1 MKLSRMASMAILVTG
16 LMAIAAPIASADDVL
31 KPGTTITNILT
42 DAIGKRV
49 SVRLDSREELE
60 GTVTTVG
67 DHLVHISKLAQRDYF
82 DAFVSIDRISAVIVR
97 TR

>member
-1 MKLSRMASMAILVTG
+1 MAIAILVAG
-16 LMAIAAPIASADDVL
+16 MMASAAPNASADDVL
-31 KPGTTITNILT
+31 KSGTTIRNILT

-82 DAFVSIDRISAVIVR
+82 DAFVSIDRISALIVK

>member
-1 MKLSRMASMAILVTG
+1 MKLNKLVAVAMLVTG
-16 LMAIAAPIASADDVL
+16 TMAMAAPMASADDVL
-31 KPGTTITNILT
+31 KPGTTIRNILT

-49 SVRLDSREELE
+49 SVRLDSRDELE

-82 DAFVSIDRISAVIVR
+82 DAFVSIDRISAVIVK

>member
-1 MKLSRMASMAILVTG
+1 MKLNKLVAIAMLVTG
-16 LMAIAAPIASADDVL
+16 TMAIAAPKASADDVL
-31 KPGTTITNILT
+31 KPGTTIRNILT

-49 SVRLDSREELE
+49 SVRLDSRDELE

-97 TR
+97 MR